1 MSPTE
6 LTRQAFELY
15 YIIRI
20 QRHWVPERS
29 ERKKRLHLLG
39 RRAFYRYMR
48 RLKAESGQGISLT

>member
-1 MSPTE
+1 MTPTE

-48 RLKAESGQGISLT
+48 RLKAESGQDNSLT